1 MKSVKT
7 LSAVVIIA
15 VLSACSAF
23 KKEPP
28 QPVKS
33 EKTVVYSCNKKA
45 VTVTYQF
52 KNQEATEAK
61 VIMRKKVIA
70 ESLPVSDVDKDF
82 PSFISDKYIWSVDSG
97 FSLNTATATD
107 GVMLTQRG
115 KKVDRILAKNCKVNV
130 SATEKANQ

>member
-1 MKSVKT
+1 MKLVKT
-7 LSAVVIIA
+7 LSVVAVIA
-15 VLSACSAF
+15 VLSACSAS
-23 KKEPP
+23 KKEP

-33 EKTVVYSCNKKA
+33 EKTVVYSCNKRA

-52 KNQEATEAK
+52 ENQEATEAK
-61 VIMRKKVIA
+61 VVMRKKVIA
-70 ESLPVSDVDKDF
+70 ESLPVSNVDKDF

-115 KKVDRILAKNCKVNV
+115 KKVDRILAKNCKVNAK
-130 SATEKANQ
+130 ATARANQ